1 MKYLHAVL
9 MIIAIILALF
19 IPKEI
24 EYAMVFKF
32 IAITYFMFGLMKLM
46 SKIPSKNQDDE
57 SNSIL

>member
-9 MIIAIILALF
+9 MIIAIVLALF

-32 IAITYFMFGLMKLM
+32 IAIAYFMFGLMKLM

>member
-9 MIIAIILALF
+9 MIIAIVLALF
-19 IPKEI
+19 IPKGI

-32 IAITYFMFGLMKLM
+32 IAIAYFMFGLMKLM

>member
-32 IAITYFMFGLMKLM
+32 IAIAYFMFGLMKLM

>member
-9 MIIAIILALF
+9 MIIAIVLALF

-32 IAITYFMFGLMKLM
+32 IAIAYFMYGLMKLM

>member
-9 MIIAIILALF
+9 MIIAIVLALF

-32 IAITYFMFGLMKLM
+32 IAIAYFMFGLMKLM
-46 SKIPSKNQDDE
+46 SKIPSKNQDEE